1 MSDIFISYSSEDRE
15 RARTL
20 AHALEERGWSVW
32 WDREIP
38 LGRSYDEVIEQA
50 LNGARCML
58 VLWTAASAA
67 SEWVR
72 SEASEGKRRGILVP
86 VFLDEVEAPL
96 AFRLLN
102 GAQLWNWK
110 PDEPNAEFDRLTR
123 RVAEIL
129 AQAPAGTGE
138 RPTTPLRPEAT
149 EVHGGH
155 VPLAMRRQWKPPWVV
170 GGGVVMAV
178 LLLIAGY
185 LLFRPAPPPPQVS
198 SAVPVPGPPGPANP
212 ANPAVP
218 GPAATGPGNEFPG
231 LEEALRPLAQSLG
244 NPGSLALQ
252 AFKIPALALDITFV
266 GREQSQATGGTL
278 PTGAV
283 VWAVSDGAAQQA
295 GVQVFDVVTA
305 IDGHA
310 VRDDNDLRRLIGEMG
325 PGKHTLR
332 ILRKGADQILELNC
346 PACEPSHKGTLA
358 TKPKQQPPTKL
369 TAVQPTAL
377 PKPAPKST
385 LKPETVIPP
394 VKVTVAP
401 QRSTIVLAARGLPIS
416 RSFWSGESSATYS
429 RKMEGLL
436 QRASRDIL
444 HVAPKAIDLPQAEFN
459 AWWNESRDHARSNA
473 RCAEGDAPKALLSA
487 KMETPPAFS
496 SIESAYWPEL
506 QLRLWVC
513 SKQMGYRQVKVLS
526 PNRDDEWPFSVE
538 LGAETERFLREHR
551 ADISDQ
557 E

>member
-50 LNGARCML
+50 LDGARCML

-110 PDEPNAEFDRLTR
+110 PDEHNAEFDRLTR

-149 EVHGGH
+149 EMRGGH
-155 VPLAMRRQWKPPWVV
+155 APHAMRTQWKPPWVV
-170 GGGVVMAV
+170 GGGVVMAA
-178 LLLIAGY
+178 LLSIAGY
-185 LLFRPAPPPPQVS
+185 LWFRPAPPAPQVS
-198 SAVPVPGPPGPANP
+198 SAVPAPGPSAPAN
-212 ANPAVP
+212 AAAP
-218 GPAATGPGNEFPG
+218 GSAATGPGNEFSG
-231 LEEALRPLAQSLG
+231 LEEALRPLTESLG
-244 NPGSLALQ
+244 NPGSLALR
-252 AFKIPALALDITFV
+252 AFKIPALALDIVYV

-283 VWAVSDGAAQQA
+283 VWAVSAGAAQQA

-325 PGKHTLR
+325 PGKHKLR
-332 ILRKGADQILELNC
+332 ILRKGAGQILELNC
-346 PACEPSHKGTLA
+346 PACEPSHKATLA
-358 TKPKQQPPTKL
+358 TKPKPQPPTKL
-369 TAVQPTAL
+369 AAIQPTAS
-377 PKPAPKST
+377 PGPAPKSIP
-385 LKPETVIPP
+385 KPETIVPP
-394 VKVTVAP
+394 VKATVAP
-401 QRSTIVLAARGLPIS
+401 QRPTIVLAALGLPIS

-429 RKMEGLL
+429 RKMKGLL

-444 HVAPKAIDLPQAEFN
+444 HVAPKAIDLTQAQFN

-538 LGAETERFLREHR
+538 LGAEAERFLREHR
-551 ADISDQ
+551 ADIADQ

>member
-1 MSDIFISYSSEDRE
+1 MSDIFVSYASEDRE
-15 RARTL
+15 RAGTL
-20 AHALEERGWSVW
+20 AHALEARGWSVW

-110 PDEPNAEFDRLTR
+110 PDEPNAEFDRLTQ

-129 AQAPAGTGE
+129 AQSPASAGE
-138 RPTTPLRPEAT
+138 RPTAPPQPKAT
-149 EVHGGH
+149 EMRGGYA
-155 VPLAMRRQWKPPWVV
+155 PQAMRTQWKPSWVV
-170 GGGVVMAV
+170 GGGLGMAV

-185 LLFRPAPPPPQVS
+185 LWFRPAPSPPQITSAAPAQGS
-198 SAVPVPGPPGPANP
+198 SAP

-218 GPAATGPGNEFPG
+218 GPAATGPGNEFSG
-231 LEEALRPLAQSLG
+231 LEEALKPLTQGLG
-244 NPGSLALQ
+244 NAGSLALR
-252 AFKIPALALDITFV
+252 AFKIPALALDIAYV

-283 VWAVSDGAAQQA
+283 VWAVSEGAAQQA
-295 GVQVFDVVTA
+295 GMQVFDVITA
-305 IDGHA
+305 IDGQA
-310 VRDDNDLRRLIGEMG
+310 IRNDSDLRRLIGEMG
-325 PGKHTLR
+325 PGRHKLR
-332 ILRKGADQILELNC
+332 ILRKGAGQTLEVNC
-346 PACEPSHKGTLA
+346 PGCEPGHKAALA
-358 TKPKQQPPTKL
+358 TKPKPQPPSKL
-369 TAVQPTAL
+369 AAIQPTAS
-377 PKPAPKST
+377 PSPAPEST
-385 LKPETVIPP
+385 ARPESVAPP
-394 VKVTVAP
+394 VKVAVAP
-401 QRSTIVLAARGLPIS
+401 QRPTVVLAALGLPIP
-416 RSFWSGESSATYS
+416 RRFWSGESSASYS
-429 RKMEGLL
+429 RKMQSLL

-444 HVAPKAIDLPQAEFN
+444 HVAPKSIDISQAEFN

-473 RCAEGDAPKALLSA
+473 RCAEADAPRALLTA

-506 QLRLWVC
+506 QLRLWIC
-513 SKQMGYRQVKVLS
+513 SRQTGYRQVKVLT
-526 PNRDDEWPFSVE
+526 PNRDDEWPFSIE

-551 ADISDQ
+551 ADISD
-557 E
+557 